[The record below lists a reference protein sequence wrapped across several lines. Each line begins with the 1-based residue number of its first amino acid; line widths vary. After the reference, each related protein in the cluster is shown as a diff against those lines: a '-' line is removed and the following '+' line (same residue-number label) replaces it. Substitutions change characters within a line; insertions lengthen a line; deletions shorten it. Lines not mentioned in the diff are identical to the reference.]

1 MINNKQESWKY
12 KFDKVL
18 HNSSQED
25 LFAYCAL
32 PMIPSIIEGYNAT
45 LMCYGQTGA
54 GKTFTMVGS
63 SQNYKYRGLIPR
75 VVSHLFQEI
84 GSRFDQAVT
93 VRVSYIEIYNELV
106 FPFPPNVFADVR
118 LAVSGSDP
126 RANRL

>member
-1 MINNKQESWKY
+1 MINNQQESWKY

-18 HNSSQED
+18 HNASQD
-25 LFAYCAL
+25 DVFAYCAL

-54 GKTFTMVGS
+54 GKTFTMVGG
-63 SQNYKYRGLIPR
+63 SQNYKYSGLIPR
-75 VVSHLFQEI
+75 TINHLFQEI

-106 FPFPPNVFADVR
+106 TPIFPNRPAVVR
-118 LAVSGSDP
+118 PSLHHPHP
-126 RANRL
+126 RTSWL